1 MRPNARGNLGPSAM
15 AARGTT
21 APMRLMLRNHRRC
34 QRHFHHLM
42 PRRFGIAGL
51 GRLRQ
56 RSLATLTRGGPI
68 VHGLVDP
75 TEWKTSARMTR
86 MTGLSARFA
95 PGRRFAWTLG
105 RLRWIARRRP
115 RGVRRVLLELR
126 FEVPNALLQL
136 GDSGLKRRPHL
147 PDDFIP
153 LPTPRT
159 LRLRRHLYFIGPAPR
174 YTTRESGGVNGYRNS
189 KAADPLHSGATCS
202 RAVFGFGQRSQGAS
216 MCFRQVNQSAA
227 HQGRR
232 YTIMRT
238 APRSDPCPTVRSYG
252 SSESID

>member
-174 YTTRESGGVNGYRNS
+174 YTTRESGGVNGYHSTTSLPTTFAREILNLES
-189 KAADPLHSGATCS
+189 VFSSFIDWIGRHRGFSFLH
-202 RAVFGFGQRSQGAS
+202 GAS
-216 MCFRQVNQSAA
+216 RRRRVCRVNGKKLKRS
-227 HQGRR
+227 
-232 YTIMRT
+232 IFPLFT
-238 APRSDPCPTVRSYG
+238 AR
-252 SSESID
+252 